1 MRTFVDT
8 SALIAILDA
17 DDARHE
23 GASAIFRAI
32 VRSAELVTH
41 NYIHVEALALIQ
53 THLGVDAARS
63 LAGDVLPLL
72 TTVWVDESLHDAAIA
87 AHHARG
93 GTRSLV
99 DEVSLIV
106 MRASGVDSAFA
117 YDAEFEALGYTRPTV
132 PVPGFGHR
140 LSETKAPYGRLELD
154 AHDLVSVSDIA
165 TRARRPVST
174 VQSWRRRHRDFPPPV
189 AQLAAGPV
197 WMWPTVRHWIDAR
210 ARPGRSR
217 TPTSRGGGSTLPLP
231 DGWGRTVTGEPMP
244 DVVGL
249 IRRSRDGH

>member
-17 DDARHE
+17 DDARHGE
-23 GASAIFRAI
+23 ASEIFRAI

-41 NYIHVEALALIQ
+41 NYVHVEALALIQ
-53 THLGVDAARS
+53 ARLGVDAARS
-63 LAGDVLPLL
+63 LADDVLPLL
-72 TTVWVDESLHDAAIA
+72 TTFWVDESVHDAAVA

-117 YDAEFEALGYTRPTV
+117 YDAEFEVSGFTRPTV
-132 PVPGFGHR
+132 PAPPIGHR
-140 LSETKAPYGRLELD
+140 LSEPRAPYGSLELD
-154 AHDLVSVSDIA
+154 ARDLVSVSDISI
-165 TRARRPVST
+165 RAGRPVST
-174 VQSWRRRHRDFPPPV
+174 VQSWRRRHRDFPRPV

-197 WMWPTVRHWIDAR
+197 WMWPVVLHWIDAR
-210 ARPGRSR
+210 TQPGRNR
-217 TPTSRGGGSTLPLP
+217 RPTSRGGGSTLPLP
-231 DGWGRTVTGEPMP
+231 DGWGRAVTGEP
-244 DVVGL
+244 
-249 IRRSRDGH
+249 HA